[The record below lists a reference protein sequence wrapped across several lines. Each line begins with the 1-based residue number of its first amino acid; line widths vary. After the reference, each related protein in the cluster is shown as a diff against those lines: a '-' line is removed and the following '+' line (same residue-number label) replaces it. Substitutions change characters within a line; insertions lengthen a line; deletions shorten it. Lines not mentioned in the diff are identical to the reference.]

1 METTETTVRA
11 ARPVR
16 TVDGVELPAARPV
29 RTVDGVELPAAG
41 TWRIDPGHAEVA
53 FVGRHFGLTKVR
65 GRFTGVSGDVI
76 VDDDVA
82 RSSVSVEIDMATV
95 SSGDPSRDEHLR
107 SADLFDV
114 AAHPTASFR
123 STGLALEGA
132 SGRLAGELTIKGVT
146 RPVTLDVDYLGHA
159 RDPWGNDRAVFSAS
173 ATIDRED
180 WGLTWNMVLEAGGL
194 LVSKRIRLEIEV
206 ELIRQEA

>member
-1 METTETTVRA
+1 MSTETTSPSA
-11 ARPVR
+11 AVR
-16 TVDGVELPAARPV
+16 TVG
-29 RTVDGVELPAAG
+29 GVELPAAG
-41 TWRIDPGHAEVA
+41 TWRIDPGHAEVG

-65 GRFTGVSGDVI
+65 GRFTGVSGEV
-76 VDDDVA
+76 VVADDVA
-82 RSSVSVEIDMATV
+82 RSTVVVDIDTTTI
-95 SSGDPSRDEHLR
+95 SSGDGTRDEHLR

-114 AAHPTASFR
+114 AAHPTATFR
-123 STGLALEGA
+123 STGLLVEGA

-146 RPVTLDVDYLGHA
+146 RPVTLDVEYLGHA
-159 RDPWGNDRAVFSAS
+159 RDPWGNDRAVFSGS

-206 ELIRQEA
+206 ELIRDPD